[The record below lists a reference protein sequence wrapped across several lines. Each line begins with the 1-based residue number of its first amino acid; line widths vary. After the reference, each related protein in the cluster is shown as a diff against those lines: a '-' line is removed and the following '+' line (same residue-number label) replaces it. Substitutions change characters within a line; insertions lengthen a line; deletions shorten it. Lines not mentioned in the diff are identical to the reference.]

1 MLIFAFKTCA
11 GIIIGIHVYMCTCVQ
26 AFEITKLYDMI
37 LIKVKRRMKYIG
49 SSMLLSHSQLSSAQK
64 REMMLLYGSQ
74 RKMKTNL

>member
-1 MLIFAFKTCA
+1 MYTCL
-11 GIIIGIHVYMCTCVQ
+11 Q

-49 SSMLLSHSQLSSAQK
+49 SLMLLSHSQLSSTQK